1 LTQDL
6 FPETLN
12 LPGLSPLPGFAAS
25 QETDL
30 IAAVK
35 TIAAASPFRQMATPG
50 GKPMSVTMTNCGE
63 TGWIT
68 DRRGYRYSPTD
79 PQTGQPWPAMPQLFS
94 TLAIEAAEAAG
105 FKNFHPDACLVNR
118 YIPGA
123 KMSLHQDRDEAD
135 FSAPIVS
142 VSLGLPAIFLWG
154 GAARGD
160 KTSRVPL
167 ASGDVLVWGGTT
179 RLNFHGILP
188 LKDGEHPKLGRV
200 RINLTFRKA
209 K

>member
-1 LTQDL
+1 
-6 FPETLN
+6 
-12 LPGLSPLPGFAAS
+12 
-25 QETDL
+25 
-30 IAAVK
+30 
-35 TIAAASPFRQMATPG
+35 
-50 GKPMSVTMTNCGE
+50 
-63 TGWIT
+63 
-68 DRRGYRYSPTD
+68 
-79 PQTGQPWPAMPQLFS
+79 MPQLFS
-94 TLAIEAAEAAG
+94 TLANAAAEAAG

-142 VSLGLPAIFLWG
+142 ISLGLPAIFLWG

-160 KTSRVPL
+160 KTTRLPL

-188 LKDGEHPKLGRV
+188 LKDGEHPTLGRI